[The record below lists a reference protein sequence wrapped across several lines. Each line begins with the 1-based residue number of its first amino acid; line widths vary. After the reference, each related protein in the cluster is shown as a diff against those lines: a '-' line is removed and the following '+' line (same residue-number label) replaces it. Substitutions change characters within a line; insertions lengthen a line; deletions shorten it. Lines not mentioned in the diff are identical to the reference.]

1 MADRA
6 DFYIEKVR
14 YNKGHTKIVWVS
26 VREDSGTKLS
36 NAYNMVRKKLVHL
49 LGEGKQFMTIFRNS
63 EGKFR
68 RGHKLAI
75 VKVKGIPYLRTDLET
90 VENDRLEDVQEY

>member
-1 MADRA
+1 MAERA

-26 VREDSGTKLS
+26 VREDSGTGLS
-36 NAYNMVRKKLVHL
+36 GAYNMVRKRLVTL
-49 LGEGKQFMTIFRNS
+49 LGEGKMFMTIFRNP

-68 RGHKLAI
+68 RGHKLTV
-75 VKVKGIPYLRTDLET
+75 VKVKGLPYLRTDLET
-90 VENDRLEDVQEY
+90 VENDLLADVQEY